1 MFGHIKKVYV
11 DSSGESG
18 DVWLQAS
25 SGMYLLPSTNVAPDY
40 KDELVNF
47 LTANGIKSD
56 KLLPHCSTEE
66 HMRGSSKLI
75 PCDVEINLEENY
87 SK

>member
-25 SGMYLLPSTNVAPDY
+25 SGMYLLPFENVAPDY

-47 LTANGIKSD
+47 LMTNGVKSASQHRRTQRASGELTPD
-56 KLLPHCSTEE
+56 
-66 HMRGSSKLI
+66 
-75 PCDVEINLEENY
+75 DVEIVLEEDDE
-87 SK
+87 K